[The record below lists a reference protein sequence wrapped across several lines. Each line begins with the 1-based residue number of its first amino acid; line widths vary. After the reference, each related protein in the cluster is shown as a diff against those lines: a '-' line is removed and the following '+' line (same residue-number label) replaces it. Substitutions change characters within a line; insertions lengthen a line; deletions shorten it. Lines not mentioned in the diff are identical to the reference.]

1 MRIYA
6 TRRQCEQ
13 IVVAMMATFGSRD
26 PEVLKLI
33 NNVNKVLLHQC
44 EYDKKHYVP
53 AEPVTMIENKEDKK

>member
-33 NNVNKVLLHQC
+33 NTVNKVLLHQC

-53 AEPVTMIENKEDKK
+53 TEAINLLDDKEAK

>member
-33 NNVNKVLLHQC
+33 NTVNKVLLHQC
-44 EYDKKHYVP
+44 ERDKKHYIP
-53 AEPVTMIENKEDKK
+53 SEAINLLDDKEAK